1 MNHTYFAD
9 LLIKDGVAIVDNIDR
24 TFHSGLTL
32 APEFFIGSVEVDYD
46 VIVDPDI
53 AHENVSSA
61 VLEMML
67 NHLRKPID
75 HAVNADYIFGV
86 LKDGVLSLFYG
97 RESSP
102 KIAAADA
109 IAWGMGVFICK
120 GEVKAVP
127 SPQRSGTAYQRRSYA
142 EQWANESCS

>member
-1 MNHTYFAD
+1 MNHTFAD
-9 LLIKDGVAIVDNIDR
+9 LLIEDGVAIVDNIDR

-53 AHENVSSA
+53 AHENVSQA

-67 NHLRKPID
+67 NYKRID
-75 HAVNADYIFGV
+75 HAVNTDYIFGV
-86 LKDGVLSLFYG
+86 LKDGKLSLFYG

-109 IAWGMGVFICK
+109 IAWDMGVFINEGK
-120 GEVKAVP
+120 PHYVP
-127 SPQRSGTAYQRRSYA
+127 SPQRVGTAYQRRSYA
-142 EQWANESCS
+142 ESVAEKII